1 MFPEQIPG
9 ENDQAD
15 MKGTSMDDLPGTD
28 GTDGTDEDVDVD
40 VDAEEEKQ
48 DADELEDA
56 QKDAAEKLE
65 QEGGYQ

>member
-1 MFPEQIPG
+1 MFPEQTPG

-15 MKGTSMDDLPGTD
+15 MHGTSMDDLPGTD
-28 GTDGTDEDVDVD
+28 GTDEEVDVD
-40 VDAEEEKQ
+40 VDAEKEGK

-56 QKDAAEKLE
+56 QKDAAQKRE